1 MRKEDL
7 DRALGQTP
15 QSFTEAMDRTLHG
28 LKEEKDVKRVAFRTV
43 ILVAVIILLLCATA
57 FALMGQG
64 LEWYYNNI
72 FTAYQEHEPE
82 KHQAIM
88 QNLQTDLPQAM
99 VEDPEIAIA
108 VTEASWAQEQN
119 ALVMVITASP
129 LHPEQVELHPINAL
143 DADGGYGDPDC
154 REEHVMEHMLWTTAG
169 YGPVEDMLAPG
180 KKLLLLEC
188 GTVSM
193 DGISTHGSNTL
204 SDAYVTDTGTVQT
217 IVELPLDFLKDDYI
231 AQQREYLAK
240 NPNNMELKQ
249 IVTSMEQLHQRLE
262 QASSV
267 ELTIPYTV
275 TTYID
280 DDEKLYQNGRT
291 GEIRFT
297 LHLPET
303 VALEAPTNLT
313 TLREGDQGEAVSA
326 LQERLMALGYLSE
339 SSRVYDE
346 RTAAALKAFQE
357 SNGLPADGIAGPN
370 TQQALYAADAIPKS

>member
-88 QNLQTDLPQAM
+88 QNLQTDLPQAK

-143 DADGGYGDPDC
+143 DADGGYGDPDS
-154 REEHVMEHMLWTTAG
+154 REEHVMEHMLWTTEG

-180 KKLLLLEC
+180 KELLLLEC

-193 DGISTHGSNTL
+193 DGIPTHGSNTL

-231 AQQREYLAK
+231 AQKREYLAK
-240 NPNNMELKQ
+240 DPNDMELKQ

-275 TTYID
+275 TTYTD

-291 GEIRFT
+291 GEISFT
-297 LHLPET
+297 LHLSGT
-303 VALEAPTNLT
+303 VAPEASSHLT
-313 TLREGDQGEAVSA
+313 TLRERDQGEAISA
-326 LQERLMALGYLSE
+326 LQERLIVLGYLSE
-339 SSRVYDE
+339 SSGVYDE

>member
-88 QNLQTDLPQAM
+88 QNLQTDLPQAK

-169 YGPVEDMLAPG
+169 
-180 KKLLLLEC
+180 
-188 GTVSM
+188 
-193 DGISTHGSNTL
+193 
-204 SDAYVTDTGTVQT
+204 
-217 IVELPLDFLKDDYI
+217 
-231 AQQREYLAK
+231 
-240 NPNNMELKQ
+240 
-249 IVTSMEQLHQRLE
+249 
-262 QASSV
+262 
-267 ELTIPYTV
+267 
-275 TTYID
+275 
-280 DDEKLYQNGRT
+280 
-291 GEIRFT
+291 
-297 LHLPET
+297 
-303 VALEAPTNLT
+303 
-313 TLREGDQGEAVSA
+313 
-326 LQERLMALGYLSE
+326 
-339 SSRVYDE
+339 
-346 RTAAALKAFQE
+346 
-357 SNGLPADGIAGPN
+357 
-370 TQQALYAADAIPKS
+370 